1 MNLIINS
8 IQEHQWII
16 QIFFTIL
23 LTAVIHAVS
32 KKALQKLVSR
42 GEQTKIIYDEA
53 LFKSCP
59 GPMAFIV
66 WLFGISMALGSLT
79 TLNVEF
85 RLFDYIP
92 QIKQLGTIFALTWAI
107 INFIKNTESLYLEKA
122 ALEKTEV
129 DKTLVNAAVQ
139 LLRVS
144 VVITAILTT
153 MQILGLPVSGL
164 LAFGGIGGAGVAFAS
179 KDLLANFFGS
189 LVIYMDRP
197 FKIGDWIRSPDKN
210 IEGTVEYIGWRVT
223 RIRTFDKRPLYV
235 PNGVFLTI
243 SVENPSR
250 MSNRRIKTEVGVR
263 YEDANKMDA
272 ITNGIK
278 AMLMEHPEIAQD
290 QTMIVNLVAFG
301 PSSLNILIYTF
312 TRTTN
317 WVKFQNVQHDVFL
330 KVIDV
335 IKQHGA
341 ECAFPTRTLHV
352 ENVSMPNSPSFAKP
366 VAAHTAN

>member
-1 MNLIINS
+1 MNTMLHSVQN
-8 IQEHQWII
+8 QLWII
-16 QIFFTIL
+16 QLFFTIL
-23 LTAVIHAVS
+23 LTAVVHAIS
-32 KKALQKLVSR
+32 KKVLQKLISR
-42 GEQTKIIYDEA
+42 AEKTAIIYDEA
-53 LFKSCP
+53 FFKSCR
-59 GPMAFIV
+59 GPLSFII
-66 WLFGISMALGSLT
+66 WLFGLCLALGSLT

-92 QIKQLGTIFALTWAI
+92 QIKQLGTIFALTWTI
-107 INFIKNTESLYLEKA
+107 INFIKITESLYLEKSSR
-122 ALEKTEV
+122 EKREV
-129 DKTLVNAAVQ
+129 DKTLVNATVQ
-139 LLRVS
+139 LLKVS
-144 VVITAILTT
+144 VIITAALTT

-197 FKIGDWIRSPDKN
+197 FKIGDWVRSPDKD

-250 MSNRRIKTEVGVR
+250 MSNRRIKTNVGVR
-263 YEDANKMDA
+263 YEDADKMDS

-278 AMLMEHPEIAQD
+278 SMLMEHPEIAQD

-301 PSSLNILIYTF
+301 PSSLDIMIYTF

-317 WVKFQNVQHDVFL
+317 WVKFQEIQHDVFL
-330 KVIDV
+330 NVIEV
-335 IKQHGA
+335 IRQHGA
-341 ECAFPTRTLHV
+341 ECAFPTQTLHV
-352 ENVSMPNSPSFAKP
+352 ENFPPVHSSFAKQS
-366 VAAHTAN
+366 VAHSVG